1 MEMKRIAIITARGGS
16 KRIPRKNILPF
27 NGQPIITYSIKAAI
41 ESGLFDEVMV
51 STDDDEIAAVAKECG
66 AKIPFMR
73 SEATSNDFANTEDV
87 LREVIEEYGKRGIT
101 FESMCCIYPTA
112 PFISAER
119 LKEAVEK
126 FEASDAETLLP
137 VVRFSYPPQRG
148 LVIKEDYLVFNQPE
162 FMQSRSQDLEKMYHD
177 VGQFY
182 IMNTEA
188 FLKNGAIMKGKIIP
202 FEIPELE
209 VQDID
214 DMTDWKLAEIKYQ
227 LLKGKE

>member
-51 STDDDEIAAVAKECG
+51 STDDDEIAAVAKDCG

-148 LVIKEDYLVFNQPE
+148 LVIKEDYLVFKQPE

>member
-1 MEMKRIAIITARGGS
+1 MKRIAIITARGGS

-87 LREVIEEYGKRGIT
+87 LREVIEEYGKRGIN

-148 LVIKEDYLVFNQPE
+148 LVIKEDYLVFKQPE

>member
-87 LREVIEEYGKRGIT
+87 LREVIEEYGKRGIN

-148 LVIKEDYLVFNQPE
+148 LVIKEDYLVFKQPE

>member
-87 LREVIEEYGKRGIT
+87 LREVIDEYGKRGIT